1 MKAIYIPNTFH
12 PVDDLK
18 KLNDELK
25 NTYNVEFQ
33 TEINKTFMG
42 SDSFGATLLIVSEHS
57 RKDKL
62 DELNRISK
70 K

>member
-1 MKAIYIPNTFH
+1 MKAIYIPNKFNEI
-12 PVDDLK
+12 DDLK
-18 KLNDELK
+18 KLNEELK
-25 NTYNVEFQ
+25 NTYDVEFE
-33 TEINKTFMG
+33 TTVNNNGYDNTYSGRI
-42 SDSFGATLLIVSEHS
+42 LILSEHS

>member
-1 MKAIYIPNTFH
+1 MKAIYIPNKFNEI
-12 PVDDLK
+12 DDLK
-18 KLNDELK
+18 KLNEELK
-25 NTYNVEFQ
+25 NTYNVEFE
-33 TEINKTFMG
+33 TTVNNNVYDNTYSGRI
-42 SDSFGATLLIVSEHS
+42 LILSEHS